1 MDEPFAGTKSFSGL
15 QRPDH
20 AWVAMAS
27 GLLHIFELGAE
38 VGAVTGEARR
48 GLPVGRKLE
57 PPPARKMAGR

>member
-38 VGAVTGEARR
+38 VGEARR